1 MAMSVSKKR
10 LIEILPE
17 VEDYVWVFYTEPDD
31 FGDMLQNYA
40 VSKLWRLNNL
50 YTVVNKEGHLVP
62 FIMNEAQLIVYAKR
76 YRHGRQLILKSRQR
90 GISTYYLVDYFDD
103 AVHIPHFTVG
113 MQAQG
118 REESATLLERVKRL
132 WEHLDPNYKM
142 HALGGLERIADSTT
156 KQAFSNDSTIYI
168 RTSFR
173 SATLHDLHVSEF
185 GKTAHKYPEKAAEI
199 ISGSLEACAPRK
211 GNNICIESTAEG
223 EDQFKVMWDEACS
236 IPDEQRS
243 PEDFV
248 PIFLSWTDDPDCTN
262 DVYQPATEA
271 EEKYFQMH
279 GITDQRK
286 KNFYIAKKRRLGP
299 RITKEY
305 PTTAEEAFQ
314 AALELAFYAN
324 YYYHIVERG
333 GIVEG
338 LYEPSLPVY
347 AAVDLGI
354 SQTDLFTVIYLQEL
368 GDDLRIIGEDY
379 GSDEAIP
386 YYCDLMRRREWEVDT
401 VYLPHDANVR
411 SLNDKKTRKTAF
423 IEEGFRVSVVKRSG
437 LMDGID
443 RVRQYLPVT
452 QIDKSCT
459 MVQKMMLNYVKEWD
473 EKLQLAKTT
482 PKHNFWSH
490 MADALRTGVMGL
502 KHTKKRKVV
511 NTSEKSNYTIK
522 QRKAV
527 EKRRRARL
535 RRAGGI

>member
-1 MAMSVSKKR
+1 MAMSVSQDR
-10 LIEILPE
+10 L
-17 VEDYVWVFYTEPDD
+17 VELVPQVKDYLWVFYTEPDNFD
-31 FGDMLQNYA
+31 DMLKNYA
-40 VSKLWRLNNL
+40 PSKLWRLNNL
-50 YTVVNKEGHLVP
+50 YKVVNKEGQLVP
-62 FIMNEAQLIVYAKR
+62 FIMNEAQLEVYSKR
-76 YRHGRQLILKSRQR
+76 QTHGRQLILKSRQR

-103 AVHIPHFTVG
+103 AIHIPHFTVG

-132 WEHLDPNYKM
+132 WENLDDNYKM
-142 HALGGLERIADSTT
+142 YALGGLERVADSTT
-156 KQAFSNDSTIYI
+156 KQAFSNDSNIYI

-185 GKTAHKYPEKAAEI
+185 GKTASKYPDKAHEI
-199 ISGSLEACAPRK
+199 ISGSLEACAPRR

-223 EDQFKVMWDEACS
+223 EDKFKAMWDEATS

-243 PEDFV
+243 PEDFL
-248 PIFLSWTDDPDCTN
+248 PIFLSWVDDPDCVN
-262 DVYQPATEA
+262 DVYQPCTK
-271 EEKYFQMH
+271 EEELYFIRH

-305 PTTAEEAFQ
+305 PTTADEAFQ
-314 AALELAFYAN
+314 AALELSFYAK
-324 YYYHIVERG
+324 YLHFIEQRG
-333 GIVEG
+333 GIVKG
-338 LYEPSLPVY
+338 LYEPALPVY

-354 SQTDLFTVIYLQEL
+354 SETDLFCVVYLQEV

-379 GSDEAIP
+379 ASDEAIP
-386 YYCDLMRRREWEVDT
+386 YYCDLMRRREWEIEK
-401 VYLPHDANVR
+401 VYLPHDAMVR
-411 SLNDKKTRKTAF
+411 SLNDKKTRKQAF
-423 IEEGFRVSVVKRSG
+423 IEEGFRVEVVKRSG

-452 QIDKSCT
+452 QIDESCT
-459 MVQKMMLNYVKEWD
+459 MVRKMLINYVKEWD

-502 KHTKKRKVV
+502 KHTKKRKVID
-511 NTSEKSNYTIK
+511 TSEKSNASIK
-522 QRKAV
+522 QRRKTIEA
-527 EKRRRARL
+527 RRRRL
-535 RRAGGI
+535 KRAGGI